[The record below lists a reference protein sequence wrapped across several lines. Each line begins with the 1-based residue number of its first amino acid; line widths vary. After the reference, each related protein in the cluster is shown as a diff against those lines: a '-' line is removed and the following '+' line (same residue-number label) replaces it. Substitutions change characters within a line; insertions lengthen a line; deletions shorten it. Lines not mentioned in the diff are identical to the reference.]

1 MKQEANDPH
10 ARSAASS
17 SRGPP
22 PPSLGEYWPAVALL
36 LLLVAAGAGMG
47 VIAIRHMNALQS
59 DGTTSR
65 YAVVLQVGAPAVI
78 GGALLGFA
86 FVLARRRGR
95 ESFAP
100 HPAAGAPGRISRF
113 TVFLVPLVVVAQ
125 MAAALLGGA
134 SRSAWSTYLLASL
147 IPLVP
152 AAIVGFGALLL
163 SADSG
168 GTRHRGKAP
177 SRMTPPAD
185 PPDAGLE

>member
-1 MKQEANDPH
+1 MSREAT
-10 ARSAASS
+10 
-17 SRGPP
+17 PP
-22 PPSLGEYWPAVALL
+22 PVRRPAPPSPRGDRWPAVALL
-36 LLLVAAGAGMG
+36 LLLVATGVVMGA
-47 VIAIRHMNALQS
+47 VAIRHMNALQR

-65 YAVVLQVGAPAVI
+65 YAVALEVGAPAVI
-78 GGALLGFA
+78 GGAILGFA
-86 FVLARRRGR
+86 FVLARRRGATP
-95 ESFAP
+95 FAP
-100 HPAAGAPGRISRF
+100 HPAAGAPGRISRLV
-113 TVFLVPLVVVAQ
+113 VFLVPLVVVAQ

-163 SADSG
+163 TADSE

-177 SRMTPPAD
+177 SRITPPAD

>member
-1 MKQEANDPH
+1 MKPDAND
-10 ARSAASS
+10 RSARAAAPP

-22 PPSLGEYWPAVALL
+22 PSRGEQWPAVALL
-36 LLLVAAGAGMG
+36 LLLVATGVVMG
-47 VIAIRHMNALQS
+47 VVAIRHMNALQ
-59 DGTTSR
+59 DEGTVSR
-65 YAVVLQVGAPAVI
+65 QAVALGVGAPAVI
-78 GGALLGFA
+78 GGAILGFA
-86 FVLARRRGR
+86 FVLARRGGR
-95 ESFAP
+95 ASFAP

-113 TVFLVPLVVVAQ
+113 AVFLVPLVVVAQ

-163 SADSG
+163 SSDSG
-168 GTRHRGKAP
+168 ATRHRGRAP
-177 SRMTPPAD
+177 SRITPPAD

>member
-1 MKQEANDPH
+1 MKPDANDRH
-10 ARSAASS
+10 ARSAAPP

-22 PPSLGEYWPAVALL
+22 PPSLGEQWPAIALL
-36 LLLVAAGAGMG
+36 LVLVAAGVGMG
-47 VIAIRHMNALQS
+47 VIAIRHMNALQR

-78 GGALLGFA
+78 GGAILGFA
-86 FVLARRRGR
+86 FVLARRRGTTP
-95 ESFAP
+95 FAP

-113 TVFLVPLVVVAQ
+113 AVFLVPLVVVAQ

-163 SADSG
+163 SADTE
-168 GTRHRGKAP
+168 GTRHRGKPP
-177 SRMTPPAD
+177 SRITPPTD

>member
-1 MKQEANDPH
+1 LKQEANDPH

-36 LLLVAAGAGMG
+36 LLLVAAGVGMG

-86 FVLARRRGR
+86 FVLARRGGR

-163 SADSG
+163 SADSE
-168 GTRHRGKAP
+168 GTRHRGKAS